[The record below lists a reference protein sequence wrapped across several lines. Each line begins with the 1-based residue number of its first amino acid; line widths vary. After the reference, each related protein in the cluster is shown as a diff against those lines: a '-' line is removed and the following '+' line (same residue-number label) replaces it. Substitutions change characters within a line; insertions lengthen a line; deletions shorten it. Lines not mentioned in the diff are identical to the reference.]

1 MRTLTYVVGVTLD
14 GYVCAEDGSI
24 DFFPEGDTDF
34 HLREIPE
41 IVPTHIRAQFG
52 LDVLNGRFDTM
63 LQGRGSYELALR
75 EGITRPFAHM
85 REYVFS
91 RTLSAD
97 VEPTLTVVADDPLGA
112 VRALKAESGPLG
124 ICLVGGPSIAGVLL
138 PEIDEI
144 LLKRYPVIAGSGKS
158 LFEGADFA
166 PAVFARTNRHDIDG
180 GGDYSLWRR
189 VDRRTPARESTSAS
203 SPDDQRT
210 GAQAE

>member
-14 GYVCAEDGSI
+14 GYVCGTDGSI
-24 DFFPEGDTDF
+24 DFFPEGDTEF

-52 LDVLNGRFDTM
+52 LDAPNRRFDTM

-91 RTLSAD
+91 RTLASD
-97 VEPTLTVVADDPLGA
+97 IDPTLTVVADDPLGT

-124 ICLVGGPSIAGVLL
+124 ICVVGGPSIAGVLL

-144 LLKRYPVIAGSGKS
+144 LLKRYPVIAGSGMT
-158 LFEGADFA
+158 LFEGAEFA
-166 PAVFARTNRHDIDG
+166 PAAFERIDRHDIAG
-180 GGDYSLWRR
+180 GGDYTLWRR
-189 VDRRTPARESTSAS
+189 AAAA
-203 SPDDQRT
+203 T
-210 GAQAE
+210 G

>member
-14 GYVCAEDGSI
+14 GYVCAPDGSI
-24 DFFPEGDTDF
+24 DFFPDGDTDF

-41 IVPTHIRAQFG
+41 LVPTHIRAQFE
-52 LDVLNGRFDTM
+52 LDVPNERFDTM

-97 VEPTLTVVADDPLGA
+97 VDPTLTVVAEDPLGV
-112 VRALKAESGPLG
+112 VRALKAEPGGLG
-124 ICLVGGPSIAGVLL
+124 ICVVGGPSIAGVLL

-144 LLKRYPVIAGSGKS
+144 LLKRYPVIAGSGKT
-158 LFEGADFA
+158 LFEGAEYS
-166 PAVFARTNRHDIDG
+166 PAAFERVNRHDIAG
-180 GGDYSLWRR
+180 GGDYTLWRR
-189 VDRRTPARESTSAS
+189 ATAAPRS
-203 SPDDQRT
+203 
-210 GAQAE
+210 